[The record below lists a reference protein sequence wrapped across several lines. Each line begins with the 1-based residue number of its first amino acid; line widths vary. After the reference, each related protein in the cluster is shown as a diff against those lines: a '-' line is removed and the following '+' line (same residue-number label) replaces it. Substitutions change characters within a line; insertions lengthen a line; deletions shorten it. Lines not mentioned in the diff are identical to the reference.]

1 MHFVQCALVK
11 ILFFGT
17 GYSLQAQVSDP
28 SSWESFVN
36 SSDNTLVSDT
46 FRLQTFGDSE
56 WDNWGYSAK
65 GGTQIL
71 DVSSVNIDKLGG
83 KMGLRM
89 PLGSSVRFEQY
100 IPTLYSDVTAE
111 IFYGGSYL
119 NRGNAYLYG
128 KGHIRTSD
136 CKNH

>member
-1 MHFVQCALVK
+1 MKKKVMHFVQCALVK

-83 KMGLRM
+83 
-89 PLGSSVRFEQY
+89 
-100 IPTLYSDVTAE
+100 
-111 IFYGGSYL
+111 
-119 NRGNAYLYG
+119 
-128 KGHIRTSD
+128 
-136 CKNH
+136 